1 MPARMPQRLAMCT
14 RLSLCETSV
23 SPRHFHPM
31 RGTPASA
38 RLPYSARVA
47 TIPSRRRSVSERV
60 ESGRAARQQT
70 PRGALAEH
78 LVVPTRPD
86 PVELLHES
94 DSSRDA
100 ELLPLKYER
109 MSASPFA
116 FFRGFA

>member
-1 MPARMPQRLAMCT
+1 
-14 RLSLCETSV
+14 
-23 SPRHFHPM
+23 M
-31 RGTPASA
+31 RATPASV

-94 DSSRDA
+94 DSRRDA

-109 MSASPFA
+109 MSASKPSVSSCWSA
-116 FFRGFA
+116 VRKTKDRLPVS